1 MGKYALM
8 LSLLLLSP
16 ISFYSSAETL
26 TIEQPIAPK
35 LSTEKQKLL
44 GLPVYIRIIK
54 EDKTLDLFVE
64 NQGEYKLVQSYPVC
78 NYSGGLG
85 PKRFQGDFKS
95 PEGFYQVTM
104 KSLNPNSKF
113 YRSFNLGYPNQYDQ
127 AHGYTGKHLM
137 VHGDCVSE
145 GCYAMTDQ
153 QIAEIYQFIEYA
165 LVNGQPEVDI
175 NIFPFKMTDEN
186 MQRYSN
192 SVHYEF
198 WQQLKNG
205 YDFFEKNRLPPTMIV
220 NNGHYDLAHQG
231 LLANSQTKASGKPF
245 AR

>member
-1 MGKYALM
+1 MGKYAFM
-8 LSLLLLSP
+8 LSLLLLLP
-16 ISFYSSAETL
+16 VSFYSNAETP
-26 TIEQPIAPK
+26 TVEQPTAPQ

-44 GLPVYIRIIK
+44 GLPVYIRILK
-54 EDKTLDLFVE
+54 EDKTLELFVK
-64 NQGEYKLVQSYPVC
+64 NQGGYKLVQSYPVC

-85 PKRFQGDFKS
+85 PKHSQGDFKS

-113 YRSFNLGYPNQYDQ
+113 YRSFNIGYPNQYDQ

-137 VHGDCVSE
+137 VHGNCVSE
-145 GCYAMTDQ
+145 GCYAMTDA

-175 NIFPFKMTDEN
+175 NIFPFRMTDAN
-186 MQRYSN
+186 MQRYSH

-198 WQQLKNG
+198 WQQLKTG
-205 YDFFEKNRLPPTMIV
+205 YDFFEKNRLPPTMVV
-220 NNGHYDLAHQG
+220 NNGRYDLAPQG
-231 LLANSQTKASGKPF
+231 LLAHNQSQASGNPF
-245 AR
+245 AH